1 MNEDERARPEKQ
13 PRRSVRLVFEYR
25 GDQIE
30 LLSRQRVAMVAPA
43 PQRLT
48 PRPDQ
53 RGLWVELRG
62 RDDEPLYRRNVGDPI
77 RRDIE
82 APADDG
88 EQLTRVRVDESAG
101 RFTIVVPELSGV
113 RTVSLVGGLTTQPQT
128 QAVEHPGELSR
139 LDFAP
144 WAEERD

>member
-1 MNEDERARPEKQ
+1 MNEDERTPPEKQ

-48 PRPDQ
+48 PRPNQ

-62 RDDEPLYRRNVGDPI
+62 RDDQPLYRRNVGDPI
-77 RRDIE
+77 QHDIE

-88 EQLTRVRVDESAG
+88 EQLTRVRVAESQG
-101 RFTIVVPELSGV
+101 RFTIVVPELNGV
-113 RTVSLVGGLTTQPQT
+113 RTVSLVGGLTTQPEPE
-128 QAVEHPGELSR
+128 AVDHPRELQR

-144 WAEERD
+144 WTEERD